1 MGDTGR
7 ADHGRRDPALPV
19 ADERPEHHAY
29 LGAVTRVDATATAFP
44 HRPPGYSLLIVSQW
58 RDQARTQANIARAGE
73 TFETPRPYMS
83 GRSDVNN
90 LSADAG
96 QVVRDIWGINHER
109 LVRIKRRYDPDN
121 IFRLNHN
128 IHPAG

>member
-1 MGDTGR
+1 
-7 ADHGRRDPALPV
+7 
-19 ADERPEHHAY
+19 
-29 LGAVTRVDATATAFP
+29 
-44 HRPPGYSLLIVSQW
+44 
-58 RDQARTQANIARAGE
+58 
-73 TFETPRPYMS
+73 MS